1 MSSFTAEFLG
11 DYHDIMSNVSTLI
24 KSSEEFA
31 CIITPYM
38 NWNDEI
44 YRILKV
50 AENKKTPI
58 LIILRDPNG
67 QQYNNQLLKELSKF
81 SNIVLFYCKDLHA
94 KIYLSETLAIL
105 PSKNLYERKDEKC
118 SVEVGIKTED
128 QSGIF
133 EILRSIAE
141 LKTSIEQSPILKS
154 DEVLSYFERLL
165 ELKNFGNYSNIRTLI
180 RECKKTG
187 DSHEEPHYDGFC
199 IRCGKEIAFSP
210 NSPLCLECWQS
221 WVKYS
226 DSSYRENYC
235 HGCKEKSDYRRPI
248 TFANPLCQVCT
259 RKLRIS

>member
-50 AENKKTPI
+50 AESKKTPI
-58 LIILRDPNG
+58 LIILRDPTG
-67 QQYNNQLLKELSKF
+67 QQYNNQLLKELSKL

-94 KIYLSETLAIL
+94 KIYLNEALAIL

-154 DEVLSYFERLL
+154 DEV
-165 ELKNFGNYSNIRTLI
+165 
-180 RECKKTG
+180 
-187 DSHEEPHYDGFC
+187 P
-199 IRCGKEIAFSP
+199 
-210 NSPLCLECWQS
+210 
-221 WVKYS
+221 
-226 DSSYRENYC
+226 
-235 HGCKEKSDYRRPI
+235 
-248 TFANPLCQVCT
+248 
-259 RKLRIS
+259 